1 MEELCRVLKTGRH
14 LAIMPYTRGVE
25 KDLFIGGYSTAVK
38 HTIPKRDYSSEAIN
52 ELLEGQPHEIIG
64 IHGINY
70 FANMVEEIVRTFGI
84 TLTAHLPELTSRFSV
99 RHNFSQ
105 GFKLNFNQ
113 GRICQFC

>member
-1 MEELCRVLKTGRH
+1 LEELCRVLKTGRH

-70 FANMVEEIVRTFGI
+70 FYKNSP
-84 TLTAHLPELTSRFSV
+84 HFSYEKFI
-99 RHNFSQ
+99 RLGCTPYTKNIF
-105 GFKLNFNQ
+105 
-113 GRICQFC
+113 